1 MKFKT
6 IRLHKEND
14 LAVITLN
21 RADHLNVLN
30 SLVLGELDAAL
41 TEIERDK
48 GIGVVILTGGEQCFS
63 AGFDIAEISECA
75 SPADAR
81 KFFREAHGVFDRLE
95 ELEQPVVAAIAG
107 LALGGGCELAL
118 ACDLRIAADNAT
130 FGLPEVKIGM
140 IPGGGGTQRLPRLIG
155 MTKAKELVLTGDYLS
170 AEEALQCGL
179 LNKVVAVSLVLKTA
193 KTLAAKIAQ
202 HPLSAVKAVK
212 LAVNGGWSMDIKS
225 AIAYE
230 ARCFDAIFATE
241 EQREGML
248 AYMEKRTP
256 IFKQK

>member
-14 LAVITLN
+14 FAVITLN
-21 RADHLNVLN
+21 RADRLNVLN
-30 SLVLGELDAAL
+30 KLVLGELDAAL
-41 TEIERDK
+41 TEIERDQ
-48 GIGVVILTGGEQCFS
+48 GIRVVILTGGEQCFS
-63 AGFDIAEISECA
+63 VGFDITEISECV

-95 ELEQPVVAAIAG
+95 EMEQPVVAAIAG

-155 MTKAKELVLTGDYLS
+155 MTRAKELLFTGDYLN
-170 AEEALQCGL
+170 AEEALQGGL
-179 LNKVVAVSLVLKTA
+179 LNKVVAASLVLKAA
-193 KTLAAKIAQ
+193 KNLAAKIAH

-212 LAVNGGWSMDIKS
+212 RAVNGGWGMDVKS

-230 ARCFDAIFATE
+230 ARCFDAIFSTE

-256 IFKQK
+256 IFKHK